1 MATVDQAPSRYSA
14 PLYSCSVFTREAILL
29 SEFGIPNFHVRKTL
43 CWPTYKGTSNSQF
56 TFNKLPSW
64 FIILFWIYFTWESE
78 RNSVS
83 SLSGCSWCGFH
94 TQIAWI
100 RILAFTFISC
110 VTLGKFL
117 ICLFLNLLIY
127 VTEDSSTY
135 NLEIFGEN
143 ELTYIK
149 CLGIPSLVDWKSF
162 SCSNYYPWFI
172 HKDTGSRIRLIR
184 FVLQHKLESRLP
196 GEISIT
202 SEMQMI
208 PPLWQKVK
216 RN

>member
-1 MATVDQAPSRYSA
+1 MFMWGRHCAD
-14 PLYSCSVFTREAILL
+14 PLTRELQIHSSHLINYHPDLSFFFEFTLHEKVKEIQFLL
-29 SEFGIPNFHVRKTL
+29 CLVVHDVD
-43 CWPTYKGTSNSQF
+43 F
-56 TFNKLPSW
+56 TPRLP
-64 FIILFWIYFTWESE
+64 
-78 RNSVS
+78 
-83 SLSGCSWCGFH
+83 G
-94 TQIAWI
+94 
-100 RILAFTFISC
+100 RILASTFISC